1 VSILFRG
8 RKNVQIDSMAVMM
21 DAKLPKTGNP
31 ASRAHLFARASE
43 AMVAQVVRRTV
54 RFFFLFFVA
63 RKLGPE
69 TFGIYALLL
78 AMLETLSL
86 MTGEGLAD
94 YLAREIAKAPVLA
107 RELYKQVTLLR
118 WLYGLLL
125 APAAIVLL
133 HFLRYSYEIQ
143 RDAAWLFLILF
154 ARGPLASSQGLFRAV
169 HHMRLLIWVE
179 ALQGIALLGLGGY
192 LLRRQTGLRAVI
204 WAELGAT
211 FAAALF
217 AFVLARKFWRNAAR
231 IELPWHAIWKATVTF
246 NVFPLITNIYDR
258 IDIVILSV
266 IAGNAAAGLYA
277 LPYRVLATLQIIP
290 FGLMAAILPV
300 LASRAP
306 STNDRQ
312 FCLRMATIL
321 CVLSMFPALILTL
334 LAKPLVLL
342 VLGKSYEASI
352 PILRVLVWAAVP
364 MFLNYGLNTFLLAR
378 DKERA
383 FLWTS
388 SICAIVNIVLN
399 LILIPRF
406 SYYAAAAVT
415 VVTELLL
422 LAQNLV
428 IIRKMFSFIALP
440 KRLLT
445 TALILLTV
453 VIAALAGS
461 MHASP
466 LVVAAAACGVFAFYL
481 YFDGSF
487 KTIFEEVR
495 PGN

>member
-1 VSILFRG
+1 
-8 RKNVQIDSMAVMM
+8 VQIDAITETM
-21 DAKLPKTGNP
+21 DAKLPKIGSP
-31 ASRAHLFARASE
+31 VSRPRLFARASE
-43 AMVAQVVRRTV
+43 AMLAQVLRRTV

-69 TFGIYALLL
+69 NFGVYALLV

-86 MTGEGLAD
+86 MTGEGLTD
-94 YLAREIAKAPVLA
+94 YLAREIAKAPSLA
-107 RELYKQVTLLR
+107 RQLYKQVTLLR
-118 WLYGLLL
+118 WLYGVLLT
-125 APAAIVLL
+125 PAAITLL
-133 HFLRYSYEIQ
+133 HFLHYSFEIQ

-154 ARGPLASSQGLFRAV
+154 ARGPLAASQGLFRAV

-179 ALQGIALLGLGGY
+179 ALQGAVLLGLGVY
-192 LLRRQTGLRAVI
+192 LLQQQTGLRAVI

-211 FAAALF
+211 FAAAVF
-217 AFVLARKFWRNAAR
+217 AFVLARKFWRNPIR
-231 IELPWHAIWKATVTF
+231 IQLPWRAIWNATVTF

-306 STNDRQ
+306 SMNDRQ

-342 VLGKSYEASI
+342 VLGNSYEASI
-352 PILRVLVWAAVP
+352 PILRILVWAAIP

-388 SICAIVNIVLN
+388 SICAVVNIALN
-399 LILIPRF
+399 LIFIPRF

-415 VVTELLL
+415 IVTELLL
-422 LAQNLV
+422 LTQNLV

-440 KRLLT
+440 KHLLT

-461 MHASP
+461 MHAPP
-466 LVVAAAACGVFAFYL
+466 LVVAAAACGAFAFYL